1 MKPENI
7 VELLKSFE
15 VFSHSSEKELI
26 QLSSFV
32 YWRTYRKG
40 QMLFTAGDPRERIY
54 LLVDGFV
61 KLEKNNSDATLLYSD
76 YIKPNTLFPYGGL
89 FSDPDYHYSAIAVT
103 DVELL
108 YLPTFYFEDTVKRSK
123 KHLLHVVR
131 ELSSILRLHET
142 RLQKM
147 TNSNATERVIHT
159 ISYLMEDLGSQEGD
173 VITLRCPITT
183 TDISNISGTSRETVS
198 HVINDLKKNNILS
211 FTYKKMTIH
220 DQQYFQL
227 ESS

>member
-89 FSDPDYHYSAIAVT
+89 FQI
-103 DVELL
+103 
-108 YLPTFYFEDTVKRSK
+108 R
-123 KHLLHVVR
+123 
-131 ELSSILRLHET
+131 I
-142 RLQKM
+142 
-147 TNSNATERVIHT
+147 I
-159 ISYLMEDLGSQEGD
+159 
-173 VITLRCPITT
+173 ITQR
-183 TDISNISGTSRETVS
+183 
-198 HVINDLKKNNILS
+198 
-211 FTYKKMTIH
+211 
-220 DQQYFQL
+220 
-227 ESS
+227 